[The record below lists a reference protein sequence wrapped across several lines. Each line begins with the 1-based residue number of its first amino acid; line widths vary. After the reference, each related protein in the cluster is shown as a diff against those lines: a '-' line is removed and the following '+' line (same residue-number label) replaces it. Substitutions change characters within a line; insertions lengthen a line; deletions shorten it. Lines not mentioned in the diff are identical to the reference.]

1 MMRQDRMIWKAVAA
15 VTLVVAM
22 GACNRKAAAPELQTS
37 TGNQPRMQPMTVT
50 GCLKSGVADNTFVLM
65 ASQAGGSGETATFQ
79 LTGPERLNLRE
90 YVGQKVEV
98 SGTLRAETEVTSSG
112 GAVEQKPAKGTT
124 GTPVVETK
132 SDVDIKRLTVD
143 SVKPTGSRCEE

>member
-1 MMRQDRMIWKAVAA
+1 MRHDRRIWKAVTVAA
-15 VTLVVAM
+15 LAMAM
-22 GACNRKAAAPELQTS
+22 GACNRKTAAPELQTTTS
-37 TGNQPRMQPMTVT
+37 AQPRMEPMTVT
-50 GCLKSGVADNTFVLM
+50 GCLKSGVAENTFVLM

-98 SGTLRAETEVTSSG
+98 SGTVRAETEVTSSG
-112 GAVEQKPAKGTT
+112 GAVEQKPAKGTA

-132 SDVDIKRLTVD
+132 SEIDIKRLTVD
-143 SVKPTGSRCEE
+143 SVKPTGSRCDE